1 VPFFQIF
8 ALSAAWGECPRWGRK
23 LSGGTGRGMFR
34 GKCPTLCITRTVV
47 GRTPIGQSKHQ
58 QQQFRDHGRP
68 SGVTECRKIF
78 RRTGL
83 RPGPQWRSLHI
94 RYLAGRG
101 SLKDNENPVPA
112 LGLSNFAATLL
123 LATENPAYA
132 TAAYKLPIPNIII
145 VNLPL
150 NKQQLYSPII
160 WQQLINSNSRWFI
173 CSEKHNIEQ

>member
-1 VPFFQIF
+1 MGKKIVRGNCPGNVQ
-8 ALSAAWGECPRWGRK
+8 GEMSYTLHNEDGGRK
-23 LSGGTGRGMFR
+23 NPHRSVQTPAATISRPR
-34 GKCPTLCITRTVV
+34 ETVWSN
-47 GRTPIGQSKHQ
+47 RMQENIQADWAPSWTPMEELAHPL
-58 QQQFRDHGRP
+58 P
-68 SGVTECRKIF
+68 SGE
-78 RRTGL
+78 
-83 RPGPQWRSLHI
+83 
-94 RYLAGRG
+94 G

-160 WQQLINSNSRWFI
+160 WQQLINSNSR
-173 CSEKHNIEQ
+173 